1 MGFQA
6 AFDNGGNIVG
16 CKKWDAQA
24 NGGLGLW
31 VDVPLSFCKGAATSS
46 ARPTSLP
53 RITATSKF
61 VGFMGVDGTTEGYI
75 PVGVAA
81 LGGVA
86 GFLLHKKYPKFG
98 MAGKIGY
105 IAVGAAAG
113 FFITKE
119 VMKKKTQ

>member
-1 MGFQA
+1 MDLQA
-6 AFDNGGNIVG
+6 AYDNGGNIIG

-24 NGGLGLW
+24 NNGLGLW
-31 VDVPLSFCKGAATSS
+31 VDVPLSFCKGAATS

-61 VGFMGVDGTTEGYI
+61 VGFMGMDGSPMGYLPLGI
-75 PVGVAA
+75 GA
-81 LGGVA
+81 LGGIA
-86 GFLLHKKYPKFG
+86 GFMLHKKYPKFG